1 MNCRYFETSI
11 MVADINL
18 RQSSDLQAAIC
29 PAEIPFFLPYFFCTK
44 PVYLIHYPLLPCFPI
59 SQNETTCTSQVA
71 WRKWSSSNFNDSVAA
86 VCSYSRMQDLGGRWF
101 TLAPPLLLSGWLIL
115 LKLRIQE
122 WGRGIVLRCTLSSV
136 CHLIECL
143 LNELRF
149 RGGAINCGAF
159 YTVSNSSSKHDLFF
173 FSFFFLLFSV
183 LFTGFVVIYSLLQ
196 LVLHCRFKYFYLLH
210 LLPFYYSALVKH
222 VL

>member
-11 MVADINL
+11 VVADINL

-29 PAEIPFFLPYFFCTK
+29 AGEIPFFFSVPYFFCTK

-59 SQNETTCTSQVA
+59 SQNQTTCTSQVA

-101 TLAPPLLLSGWLIL
+101 TSASPLLLSGWLRLIL

-122 WGRGIVLRCTLSSV
+122 WGRGIVLRCTFRSV

-143 LNELRF
+143 LNELSL
-149 RGGAINCGAF
+149 RGGAINCGVF
-159 YTVSNSSSKHDLFF
+159 YTVSNSSSKHAAT
-173 FSFFFLLFSV
+173 SFFYFLF
-183 LFTGFVVIYSLLQ
+183 
-196 LVLHCRFKYFYLLH
+196 
-210 LLPFYYSALVKH
+210 FYYSAFYLQGLLSFIH
-222 VL
+222 CCNWFCTAGLLISSIYGMWCNI